1 MGDRLPTTPC
11 PGRDGDEIMAIK
23 DELLLARL
31 TAKALFE
38 DMKNNTSSGT
48 AERRQAVKRWQAKS
62 REAREL
68 AQVEASHHALL
79 EKIAAKHH
87 KLAMEALDRNDE
99 DAFDFHWETGSEA
112 QQELDR
118 LRLNAN
124 A

>member
-1 MGDRLPTTPC
+1 
-11 PGRDGDEIMAIK
+11 MAIK